1 MQVKCKPD
9 SDEFDNIKIEKN
21 FSAWQNYFKQSKKTN
36 DYVRGK
42 KGICNLY
49 QSQEP
54 SFHTGGRSCKCQ
66 RKMIQAKGN
75 EQRYLT
81 HSSPKY

>member
-42 KGICNLY
+42 K
-49 QSQEP
+49 
-54 SFHTGGRSCKCQ
+54 
-66 RKMIQAKGN
+66 
-75 EQRYLT
+75 RYLQFI
-81 HSSPKY
+81 SESGA